1 LPISRPTLSR
11 TFIRLAA
18 AALIA
23 ASMTGC
29 KRKTPQPHPAE
40 ANAPVPVAEAAAPTS
55 AEVPAFTQ
63 PASGP
68 ASEPQLVN
76 VAGLSQGA
84 FVINKPR
91 DNSAWVPMLNE
102 IPDSVGVVSNGDSYE
117 AVIALTTPAAIQQL
131 RFDRLGEA
139 SSARHAQVQV
149 SEQGQSG
156 PWRTVYDDDLPPIK
170 GDKNVSNT
178 IKLDKP
184 AAAQWIRLAI
194 SGGAGGTISL
204 QQFAALAEPTQVS
217 PKARDVTGVYQ
228 FGNGF
233 DVSGFVAMKQE
244 GATVRGCYGDGDVN
258 HGKLKVRQISG
269 TFEGGVEPNGYLRY
283 TRAGGKQSWRG
294 VVSFNPEGDRAA
306 VLEFPATTTA
316 QTTVFRNAVSS
327 VGWKAAAYQGTC
339 PGLDKDPVSNALEQD
354 KRVALYGV
362 NFDLDADTLRADSR
376 PALDNVAKAVKAN
389 PDWKLTIEG
398 HTDSS
403 GGDTHNQDLSQR
415 RAASVRQYLI
425 DAGIPGDNLT
435 VQGFGASHPLAPNT
449 TPAGRALN
457 RRVEVARQ

>member
-1 LPISRPTLSR
+1 MSTPRSTLSR
-11 TFIRLAA
+11 TFIALAA
-18 AALIA
+18 VVLVT
-23 ASMTGC
+23 ASVTGC
-29 KRKTPQPHPAE
+29 KRKTPQQPAAE
-40 ANAPVPVAEAAAPTS
+40 VGAPAPVAEASAPTS
-55 AEVPAFTQ
+55 AAVPASTQ
-63 PASGP
+63 PASAP

-91 DNSAWVPMLNE
+91 DSSAWVPMLNE

-117 AVIALTTPAAIQQL
+117 AVIALAAPATIQQL

-149 SEQGQSG
+149 SEQGQEG
-156 PWRTVYDDDLPPIK
+156 PWQTVYDADLPPIS
-170 GDKNVSNT
+170 GDKNVST
-178 IKLDKP
+178 TAKLDKP
-184 AAAQWIRLAI
+184 TATHWIRLVI

-204 QQFAALAEPTQVS
+204 QQFAALAEPAQVP
-217 PKARDVTGVYQ
+217 PKTRDVTGVYQ

-244 GATVRGCYGDGDVN
+244 GATVRGCYGDGN
-258 HGKLKVRQISG
+258 ISHGKLKVRNISG
-269 TFEGGVEPNGYLRY
+269 TFEGGVEPNGYLRF
-283 TRAGGKQSWRG
+283 TRGGGKQSWRG

-306 VLEFPATTTA
+306 VLEFPATATA
-316 QTTVFRNAVSS
+316 QTTVFKNAVSS
-327 VGWKAAAYQGTC
+327 VGWKTATYENSC
-339 PGLDKDPVSNALEQD
+339 PGLDQDPVGNALEQD
-354 KRVALYGV
+354 KRVTLYGV
-362 NFDLDADTLRADSR
+362 NFDLDADTLRGDSR
-376 PALDNVAKAVKAN
+376 PALSNVAKAAKAH

-403 GGDTHNQDLSQR
+403 GGDAHNQDLSQR

-425 DAGIPGDNLT
+425 DAGIPGDRLT
-435 VQGFGASHPLAPNT
+435 AQGFGASRPVAPNT
-449 TPAGRALN
+449 TPAGRAQN